1 MSRRTLR
8 QRYRLIV
15 GYTGL
20 IGLIIGAVMLMP
32 LLALLFYPNEGPL
45 AWGFWLPGGI
55 LMGVGLVL
63 WRSLPHPA
71 TGDLSLTD
79 AAVIVLL
86 AWLLAIAAGTVPF
99 MAVGGLSLTQAV
111 FESTS
116 GWTTTGLSVVD
127 VERAS
132 HVLLLFRSLAQ
143 LFGGAGFAIVA
154 LSAIAGPLATELP
167 TAEGRT
173 EQLVPNIQRSA
184 KWVLRLYAA
193 YVGIGF
199 GLLRWAGMDTFDALN
214 HAFAALSTGGFSTR
228 YDSIASWQQPA
239 VEWVTIGLM
248 LLGSLNY
255 VTSYLALTGQFRA
268 VWRNS
273 ELRMQVYLVGIA
285 VALLAVTRPAADW
298 DYSWRTAS
306 FAVVTSLSTTGFST
320 ADYSSWQGLG
330 QWLTVLLMMVGG
342 HTGSTAGGLKL
353 YRIYVLYQ
361 AILWEIKRQFLPAHA
376 ITEVSLWQGEV
387 RRFLNDRQLLKIC
400 LYVILY
406 LVVLAIG
413 TGVLT
418 AYGNALQSSL
428 FEYVSALSTVGL
440 SVGITRESAPL
451 GVLWVEIVGMLLG
464 RLEITVVLVGALRIA
479 RDASH
484 LRD

>member
-1 MSRRTLR
+1 
-8 QRYRLIV
+8 
-15 GYTGL
+15 
-20 IGLIIGAVMLMP
+20 
-32 LLALLFYPNEGPL
+32 
-45 AWGFWLPGGI
+45 
-55 LMGVGLVL
+55 
-63 WRSLPHPA
+63 
-71 TGDLSLTD
+71 
-79 AAVIVLL
+79 
-86 AWLLAIAAGTVPF
+86 AIAAGTVPF

-167 TAEGRT
+167 TAEGRA

-193 YVGIGF
+193 YVSIGF

-255 VTSYLALTGQFRA
+255 VTSYLALTGKFKA

-273 ELRMQVYLVGIA
+273 ELRLQVWLVGI
-285 VALLAVTRPAADW
+285 VVVLLAVVRPLPDGEF
-298 DYSWRTAS
+298 SLRTAS
-306 FAVVTSLSTTGFST
+306 FAIVTSLSTTGFST
-320 ADYSSWQGLG
+320 ADYPSWQGLG
-330 QWLTVLLMMVGG
+330 QWLTILLMMVGG

-353 YRIYVLYQ
+353 YRICALYQ
-361 AILWEIKRQFLPAHA
+361 AIVWDLKRQFLPAHA
-376 ITEVSLWQGEV
+376 IIEVCLWQGEQ
-387 RRFLNDRQLLKIC
+387 RRFFSDRQLLKIG
-400 LYVILY
+400 LYVFLY
-406 LVVLAIG
+406 LLVLAVG

-418 AYGNALQSSL
+418 AFGNALQTSL

-440 SVGITRESAPL
+440 SVGITQADAPL
-451 GVLWVEIVGMLLG
+451 GVLWAEIVGMLLG
-464 RLEITVVLVGALRIA
+464 RLEITVVLVGILRIV
-479 RDASH
+479 RDASR
-484 LRD
+484 LRG